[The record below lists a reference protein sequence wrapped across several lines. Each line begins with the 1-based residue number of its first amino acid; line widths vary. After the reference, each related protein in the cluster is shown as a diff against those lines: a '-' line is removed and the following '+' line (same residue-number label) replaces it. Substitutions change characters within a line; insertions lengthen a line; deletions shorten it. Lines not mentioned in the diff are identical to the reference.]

1 MAVILT
7 DLSSLNSSVG
17 PDPAQGSLLALL
29 MKDETGW
36 AWGWVSLLLL
46 SPGLPQATL
55 EDVLNPRRQR
65 ADPTPGTV
73 AWWQCCQALQDSR
86 TLVCQ
91 SCYLLHRADQLW
103 LSWKDLIRY
112 PLFSWAHSAC
122 LNFNFSRFYL
132 VCAMLVMFCKKPFS
146 FFQWMCTVAIYQI
159 RRDLFSSFFNIF

>member
-65 ADPTPGTV
+65 TDPTPGTV
-73 AWWQCCQALQDSR
+73 AWWQCCQTLQDSR
-86 TLVCQ
+86 ALVCQ

-103 LSWKDLIRY
+103 LSWFNTLSRLAEHTVPALTSIFLGFTWFVLCLWCSLKS
-112 PLFSWAHSAC
+112 LF
-122 LNFNFSRFYL
+122 LFFSEC
-132 VCAMLVMFCKKPFS
+132 V
-146 FFQWMCTVAIYQI
+146 Q
-159 RRDLFSSFFNIF
+159 